1 MELDVGYTK
10 YSIENSK
17 QIYSFSSLIDY
28 DPASS
33 YLQDAVGEHYYIYE
47 ESTHQFFLHYVVRGQ
62 RALGAPAFTAAEGI
76 VPIPKDVALLL
87 TNRNRD
93 AIVSL
98 TKVEQEKNS
107 YESTVN
113 ELYEWFSNIE
123 SKIDEVAKTKED
135 LKNDLREML
144 ICLNANAFRGCL
156 AMAGVVLE
164 RMLKEFLSKRGISF
178 QKDWMVGRLL
188 GAVENSGQYVDS
200 SLKNV
205 WNLINAQRV
214 IGVHAKERVPIPSRD
229 QALMV
234 IFAVKEAV
242 NQILKV

>member
-17 QIYSFSSLIDY
+17 WIYSFSAMIDY

-33 YLQDAVGEHYYIYE
+33 SPHDAVGEHYHIYE
-47 ESTHQFFLHYVVRGQ
+47 ASTQRFLLHYVVRGQ
-62 RALGAPAFTAAEGI
+62 RAFGAPAFTAAEGV

-93 AIVSL
+93 DVTSS
-98 TKVEQEKNS
+98 TKMAQKGKS
-107 YESTVN
+107 YESTVK
-113 ELYEWFSNIE
+113 ELYEWLSNIE

-164 RMLKEFLSKRGISF
+164 RLLKEFLSKRSISF

-188 GAVENSGQYVDS
+188 GAVENSGQYVDP

-214 IGVHAKERVPIPSRD
+214 IGVHAKERIPIPSRD

-242 NQILKV
+242 NQMLKV